1 MANNISFMPYLV
13 IAGRKTPNGR
23 VLRPIFYTAKHANEA
38 AKKARAFPDT
48 LIEFRSYD
56 GSERRWAVVRGGRL
70 GYYKEDE
77 WSIESG
83 LTLVFD
89 GYGVLR

>member
-1 MANNISFMPYLV
+1 MPSTVAFLSYLV
-13 IAGRKTPNGR
+13 LAGRTTPSGR
-23 VLRPIFYTAKHANEA
+23 VLRPIFYTAKHADEA
-38 AKKARAFPDT
+38 VKKARAFPGT

-56 GSERRWAVVRGGRL
+56 GRTRRWAVVHGGRL
-70 GYYKEDE
+70 GYYSEGG
-77 WSIESG
+77 WSPESG